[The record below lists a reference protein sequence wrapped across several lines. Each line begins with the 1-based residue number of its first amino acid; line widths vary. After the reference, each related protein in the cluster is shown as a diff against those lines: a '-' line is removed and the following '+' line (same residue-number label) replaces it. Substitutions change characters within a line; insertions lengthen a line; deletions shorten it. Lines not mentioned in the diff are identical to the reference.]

1 MSTEKTS
8 APKDA
13 PTKTDSTAK
22 ERNAV
27 SPCLVF
33 RVSNGNLYPVGS
45 ELFDSPDLAAKALK
59 AGKQKGVFAFVP
71 ALKIS

>member
-13 PTKTDSTAK
+13 ATKTDSTACF
-22 ERNAV
+22 A
-27 SPCLVF
+27 F
-33 RVSNGNLYPVGS
+33 RVSNGNLYPVGN
-45 ELFDSPDLAAKALK
+45 ELFDSPESAAKALK
-59 AGKQKGVFAFVP
+59 AGKQKGVFALIP